1 MKLYAIV
8 FMVMLSFAVFAQ
20 SAEVVDN
27 APRNFENALKSG
39 NPGLVESAIF
49 LVVKFKLFYPEND
62 TGMLVKEIDRL
73 VKEGQTKSIRYK
85 AYLASEFLKHE
96 DLLANIEKEDYK
108 DGDQFF
114 KLLADTLE
122 NEMLVTR

>member
-8 FMVMLSFAVFAQ
+8 FMVVLSFAVFAQ

-27 APRNFENALKSG
+27 APRNFENALKTD

-49 LVVKFKLFYPEND
+49 LAVKFKLFYPEQNTD
-62 TGMLVKEIDRL
+62 GLVKEIDRL

-85 AYLASEFLKHE
+85 AYLASEFMKHG
-96 DLLANIEKEDYK
+96 DLMANIEKEDYK